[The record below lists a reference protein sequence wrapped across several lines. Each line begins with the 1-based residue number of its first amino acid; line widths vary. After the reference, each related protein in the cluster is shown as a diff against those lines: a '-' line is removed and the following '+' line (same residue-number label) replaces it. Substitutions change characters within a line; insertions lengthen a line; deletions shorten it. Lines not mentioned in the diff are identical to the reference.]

1 MQRRG
6 SRILTI
12 RDTPYNEI
20 DVVLEID
27 CPVVW
32 CPQCRKYHRV
42 RPQAVHPKRAMTW
55 RFMKLLC
62 ILMTECSARTL
73 AQQFRISERSVLRA
87 EKEVLAIIDKAR
99 PVSMKGRSGII
110 IDEKY
115 LGHKRKF
122 ITCVVDG
129 YTGELLWMAGGK
141 GSSSLDGFFAML
153 SEDEREGIKVVSVD
167 RGNAYVKAV
176 REHLPH
182 AELSFDPFHV
192 IKNINDAV
200 TEVRRDQC
208 AKAGKEHKRIIKG
221 MRYALLKAQENVS
234 DRQRP
239 RLATLLE
246 INAPINTAYVL
257 KEQARE
263 MYKLYYL
270 SDAVPALQEWLE
282 LARQSGLK
290 PFLRLAKGMAR
301 DAGYILN
308 YFRYKL
314 TSGRIE
320 GVNSMIARVLH
331 KTRGVG
337 SVDYLRLKL
346 RALTSPVFRFLMGRE
361 TRLA

>member
-6 SRILTI
+6 WRLLTI

-20 DVVLEID
+20 DVVLAIN

-32 CPQCRKYHRV
+32 FPRCRKYHRV
-42 RPQAVHPKRAMTW
+42 RPQVVHPKRAMKW

-62 ILMTECSARTL
+62 IMMTECTARML

-87 EKEVLAIIDKAR
+87 EKEVLGIIDEAR
-99 PVSMKGRSGII
+99 PVSVAGRRAII

-115 LGHKRKF
+115 LGRKRRF
-122 ITCVVDG
+122 VTCVVDG
-129 YTGELLWMAGGK
+129 FTGELLWIAEGK
-141 GSSSLDGFFAML
+141 GSASLDGFFAML
-153 SEDEREGIKVVSVD
+153 TEEELEDIKVVSVD

-182 AELSFDPFHV
+182 AELSFAPFHV

-200 TEVRRDQC
+200 TEVRRNQY
-208 AKAGKEHKRIIKG
+208 AKAEKQHKGFIKSL
-221 MRYALLKAQENVS
+221 RYALLKAPENLS
-234 DRQRP
+234 DSQRP
-239 RLATLLE
+239 RLETLLE
-246 INAPINTAYVL
+246 MNTPINTAYVL

-263 MYKLYYL
+263 MYKLYYFI
-270 SDAVPALQEWLE
+270 DAVPALQEWLE

-290 PFLRLAKGMAR
+290 PFQRLAKGMAR
-301 DAGYILN
+301 DSRYILN

-331 KTRGVG
+331 RTRGVG

-346 RALTSPVFRFLMGRE
+346 RAITSPVFRFLKGRKKQF
-361 TRLA
+361 A